1 MGTEVIGL
9 PSLSLANIK
18 MSCLFA
24 NNMTGMGND
33 TDGLLGLGATT
44 AVNWIEAAYN

>member
-1 MGTEVIGL
+1 MQL
-9 PSLSLANIK
+9 
-18 MSCLFA
+18 
-24 NNMTGMGND
+24 TGMGND